1 VSDFEAHRA
10 YAGWTRCLVDFV
22 VFDTLPELHAARA
35 LDASTDV
42 RWWLRNNPVVFHID
56 TPVGAF
62 EPDFLYERTKGS
74 TRGILE
80 VKGDFLWDG
89 PNSKDRHKAQAAC
102 SWTEAVNAASTGP
115 RWEFAVVIAEDVP
128 DAPHIDALRA
138 VARSRVP
145 R

>member
-1 VSDFEAHRA
+1 MSHFEPRRP
-10 YAGWTRCLVDFV
+10 YGGWTRCLVDFV
-22 VFDTLPELHAARA
+22 VLDTLPELQAARA
-35 LDASTDV
+35 LDDSTDV
-42 RWWLRNNPVVFHID
+42 HWWLRNDPVVFHID

-74 TRGILE
+74 IRGILE

-89 PNSKDRHKAQAAC
+89 PQSKERHKAQAAC
-102 SWTEAVNAASTGP
+102 SWTQAVNGESAAP
-115 RWEFAVVIAEDVP
+115 QWEFALVVAEDVA

-145 R
+145 